1 MISVGVNLFQLGV
14 GRRPEFTPGT
24 RLLVLRTAL
33 ALHTSS
39 RDRVAF
45 ARLTHMTTI
54 AIIHTATGV
63 AAKTANE
70 TREYIYQQVPNGGS
84 KKAGGDHTD
93 LLQGLQSEA
102 WAARTRR

>member
-1 MISVGVNLFQLGV
+1 MMISVGVNLFQLGV

-45 ARLTHMTTI
+45 TRLTHDNDSNNTYSY
-54 AIIHTATGV
+54 GCGC
-63 AAKTANE
+63 KD
-70 TREYIYQQVPNGGS
+70 S
-84 KKAGGDHTD
+84 
-93 LLQGLQSEA
+93 
-102 WAARTRR
+102 

>member
-1 MISVGVNLFQLGV
+1 M
-14 GRRPEFTPGT
+14 
-24 RLLVLRTAL
+24 
-33 ALHTSS
+33 
-39 RDRVAF
+39 
-45 ARLTHMTTI
+45 I

-93 LLQGLQSEA
+93 LLQGFTKRGLGSDNQKIMRSE
-102 WAARTRR
+102 